1 MLTDWRGT
9 FHSTAGCAGND
20 GWMDGREHRHVRR
33 ARSEGGARF
42 VALDLDS
49 AHFEVASG
57 KRRRTCR
64 RVPTANASV
73 RPGMVAVVLHAAPLP
88 TMQGINFLSE
98 ATG

>member
-1 MLTDWRGT
+1 M
-9 FHSTAGCAGND
+9 D
-20 GWMDGREHRHVRR
+20 GWARAPTRR
-33 ARSEGGARF
+33 ARQIRGGRLILRSSRLKTLRTPRWSRENADEPAR
-42 VALDLDS
+42 
-49 AHFEVASG
+49 
-57 KRRRTCR
+57 RR